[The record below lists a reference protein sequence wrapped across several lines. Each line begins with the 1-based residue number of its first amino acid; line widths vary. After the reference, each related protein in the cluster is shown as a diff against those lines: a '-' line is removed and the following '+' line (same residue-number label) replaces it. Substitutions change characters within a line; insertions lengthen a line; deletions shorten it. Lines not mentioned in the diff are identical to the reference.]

1 MLFFLF
7 IFINFLNSN
16 SNYFEHI
23 IEFLIEIELYLQF
36 IVTIEGFKYFSH
48 YKNKFFRVNDCN
60 NNKSMVSNYDFTLR
74 YYHKIFR
81 YVARQ

>member
-36 IVTIEGFKYFSH
+36 MVTIKG
-48 YKNKFFRVNDCN
+48 
-60 NNKSMVSNYDFTLR
+60 
-74 YYHKIFR
+74 
-81 YVARQ
+81 